1 MKSEKDRQQAV
12 KLLLYLAEI
21 AVLTA
26 AVFLVVRFLPG
37 GDRPWNRP
45 PESGTLAETLP
56 ELSKPQEESGEAD
69 ASRPE
74 KETESGAEKE
84 ENRKADSVPAFSQNG
99 SRQKEGEE
107 PEEPPYEPPYFIIAS
122 DLHYQSPLMTDF
134 GEAFQNFVRNDDG
147 KVVEYVDS
155 ITDAFLA
162 EVAEKQPDAL
172 ILSGDLTQN
181 GEKVNHEEL
190 AKKLRLLESQGVPVV
205 VIPGNHD
212 INHPSAASFEGTE
225 KKKADNINAEEFY
238 SIYREFGYDEAM
250 DRDEKSLSY
259 IYQADERYWLMMLD
273 SCQYDPENK
282 IGGRIRKE
290 TLLWMEKWLERARE
304 EQVMVIPV
312 AHHNLLKESTLYP
325 EDCTLENAVQVID
338 LLEQYGLP
346 VYISGHLHLQR
357 VKKHGNGGPSQ
368 AEESYGIY
376 EIVSDSMVIPP
387 CQYGELRWQ
396 EDGSVQYETCPVD
409 VAGWAASQGI
419 TDENLLN
426 FPQYSGDFL
435 IETVQ
440 NQVYGALSAI
450 PDDRKFHMAKLY
462 GQINSAY
469 CAGTAVN
476 RRDVKENQMYFYWNR
491 YLGTSEWYENLQA
504 MIKDTGKDHNSLILQ
519 AGEDF
524 PDRYKQ
530 EEIETAEKPA
540 DHTEKGEELR

>member
-1 MKSEKDRQQAV
+1 MRPEKNRQQAIR
-12 KLLLYLAEI
+12 LLFYLAEI
-21 AVLTA
+21 FILAA
-26 AVFLVVRFLPG
+26 AVFFVVRFLPG
-37 GDRPWNRP
+37 GKSWKRPS
-45 PESGTLAETLP
+45 ESGTLAETLP
-56 ELSKPQEESGEAD
+56 EISKPPEESETAEIQM
-69 ASRPE
+69 PE
-74 KETESGAEKE
+74 EDKIEE
-84 ENRKADSVPAFSQNG
+84 ENSRQDSVPAFSQ
-99 SRQKEGEE
+99 SRPWQEPAV
-107 PEEPPYEPPYFIIAS
+107 PEEPPYEPPCFMIAS

-147 KVVEYVDS
+147 KVIEYLDP

-162 EVAEKQPDAL
+162 EAAEKQPDAL

-181 GEKVNHEEL
+181 GERVNHEEL
-190 AKKLRLLESQGVPVV
+190 AKKLRLLENQGVPVL

-212 INHPSAASFEGTE
+212 INHPSASSFEGTE

-250 DRDEKSLSY
+250 DRDESSLSY

-290 TLLWMEKWLERARE
+290 TLLWMEEWLKKARE
-304 EQVMVIPV
+304 EQVMVIPI

-338 LLEQYGLP
+338 LLEQYGIP

-368 AEESYGIY
+368 TEEPYGIY

-387 CQYGELRWQ
+387 CQYGELQWK
-396 EDGSVQYETCPVD
+396 EDGSVQYETCPID
-409 VAGWAASQGI
+409 VAGWAASQGM

-426 FPQYSGDFL
+426 FPQYSTDFL
-435 IETVQ
+435 IETIQ
-440 NQVYGALSAI
+440 NQVYGALSSI
-450 PDDRKFHMAKLY
+450 PNDRKFHMAKLY
-462 GQINSAY
+462 GQLNSAY
-469 CAGTAVN
+469 CAGTAVS
-476 RRDVKENQMYFYWNR
+476 RRNVKENQMYFYWNR
-491 YLGTSEWYENLQA
+491 YLGTSEWYENLEA

-524 PDRYKQ
+524 PYPFEKK
-530 EEIETAEKPA
+530 ETAEKAA
-540 DHTEKGEELR
+540 DYTEKGEELR